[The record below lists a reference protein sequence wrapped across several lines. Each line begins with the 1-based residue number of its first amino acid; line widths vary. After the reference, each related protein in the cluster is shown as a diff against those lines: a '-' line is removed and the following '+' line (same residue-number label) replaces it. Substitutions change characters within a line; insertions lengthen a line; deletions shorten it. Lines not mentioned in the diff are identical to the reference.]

1 MPTNC
6 SVLLA
11 AEASGR
17 PQAPTPHGRPAY
29 TPSPTS
35 VAATSDTDGTALLY
49 SNVPTIVEPVV
60 ERVGLKTD
68 DGEDSECALP
78 SSGAPVPAQAHACGA
93 VSARKK
99 RDGEETYEFQ
109 AEVNRLMDIIINSL
123 YQNKDIFLREV
134 ISNASDVRRSLS
146 VSRRHG
152 PPSARVLPQAL
163 DKIRY
168 MSLTDPDALGEG
180 ETRELDIKVS
190 SFLVF

>member
-1 MPTNC
+1 MRVAALALVATFASAGALPPRRFVPPSKRAVGPLRVPTNC

-35 VAATSDTDGTALLY
+35 VAATSDADGTALLY

-78 SSGAPVPAQAHACGA
+78 SSGAPVPAQ
-93 VSARKK
+93 R
-99 RDGEETYEFQ
+99 
-109 AEVNRLMDIIINSL
+109 
-123 YQNKDIFLREV
+123 IFCYLHSPE
-134 ISNASDVRRSLS
+134 S
-146 VSRRHG
+146 
-152 PPSARVLPQAL
+152 
-163 DKIRY
+163 
-168 MSLTDPDALGEG
+168 
-180 ETRELDIKVS
+180 
-190 SFLVF
+190 